1 MNWNLNYL
9 HRFYLTDIPKKQE
22 PSLFG
27 KADMV
32 DSKLIIPN
40 DGRLGQF
47 THDIGVYYHFGHRKI
62 NLALE
67 LLNVG
72 NVKRY
77 DNFNVQKPGRAVQF
91 KIVYKI
97 I

>member
-1 MNWNLNYL
+1 
-9 HRFYLTDIPKKQE
+9 
-22 PSLFG
+22 
-27 KADMV
+27 V

-47 THDIGVYYHFGHRKI
+47 SQDLGFYYHFGDSKTTI
-62 NLALE
+62 ALE
-67 LLNVG
+67 VLNIG

-77 DNFNVQKPGRAVQF
+77 DNFNVQKPGRSVQF